1 MTFKQRSEMSS
12 GCSDLDQQPQV
23 DEACQ
28 CKGRCL
34 RNCYCRMQKKDCDDS
49 CMCQKSMCKNR
60 KYSSPSLE
68 EEPSDASVSILCIY
82 MKTKDGE
89 MKFARQ

>member
-1 MTFKQRSEMSS
+1 
-12 GCSDLDQQPQV
+12 
-23 DEACQ
+23 
-28 CKGRCL
+28 
-34 RNCYCRMQKKDCDDS
+34 MQKKDCDDS